1 MINLTKANKNAILL
15 TDRRHTDFL
24 SVNLAQSR
32 FGKLNRIPSINR
44 NAPFLLEGIMPTGVY
59 KHKKGVYHHTEKT
72 RNKIRKILLGR
83 FLGSNSFSWK
93 GGKCK
98 NGAGYVYIYN
108 PKHPFCTKQGYVR
121 EHRLIMEKHIGRYLH
136 KWEIVHHINEIR
148 DDNRVE
154 NLKLMGKSEHD
165 RFEAFKKQF
174 WKKKAKSC

>member
-1 MINLTKANKNAILL
+1 MKEEVVFCDNCGLAVKPEYISGFKLL
-15 TDRRHTDFL
+15 IV
-24 SVNLAQSR
+24 SVNNEEHYFCNEKCKKKWEQ
-32 FGKLNRIPSINR
+32 
-44 NAPFLLEGIMPTGVY
+44 
-59 KHKKGVYHHTEKT
+59 KH
-72 RNKIRKILLGR
+72 
-83 FLGSNSFSWK
+83 SFSWK